1 MAGGEPTDPPVLAA
15 GTEDPSVPQVPKR
28 LMRGVDALA
37 GKIDI
42 ALYVVSAG
50 YGLIPGV
57 RRLAPYECSFIGQ
70 RRDDL

>member
-15 GTEDPSVPQVPKR
+15 GTDDPSVPQVPKR

-50 YGLIPGV
+50 YGLVPGD
-57 RRLAPYECSFIGQ
+57 RRLSPYEFFFIGR

>member
-1 MAGGEPTDPPVLAA
+1 
-15 GTEDPSVPQVPKR
+15 
-28 LMRGVDALA
+28 MRGVDALA